1 MNRIN
6 LIGRITKDL
15 ETRTNEAGNTK
26 CQFSLAVPR
35 IGAKEGMQDVDFF
48 NITVWNKQAENLA
61 KYQKKG
67 SLIAVEGEL
76 RADQYT
82 DKDENDRI
90 YNYVL
95 AQRIEYLSSSNKEEK
110 GETKQVEE
118 VEPFNDFSGDI
129 ELTDED
135 LPF

>member
-1 MNRIN
+1 MNRVN

-15 ETRTNEAGNTK
+15 EVRTNEAGTSK

-35 IGAKEGMQDVDFF
+35 FGAKEGMQDVDFF
-48 NITVWNKQAENLA
+48 NVTVWNKQAENLA
-61 KYQKKG
+61 KYQGRG

-90 YNYVL
+90 YNHVL

-110 GETKQVEE
+110 GETKKVEE
-118 VEPFNDFSGDI
+118 VEPFNGDI